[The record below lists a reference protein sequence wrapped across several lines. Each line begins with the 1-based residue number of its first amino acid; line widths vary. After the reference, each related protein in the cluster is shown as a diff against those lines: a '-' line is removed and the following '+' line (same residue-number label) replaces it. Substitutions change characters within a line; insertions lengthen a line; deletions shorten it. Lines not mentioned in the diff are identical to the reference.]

1 MPYNCQHFKH
11 NEQQEHQKKKLSD
24 KNKKRYASLLLLLL
38 LSSADLCRFLFF
50 KSGTLIL
57 AFFCITILGTQE
69 YHTTFYHTTQH
80 TVPSLWVRSG
90 FASKIGDKENPKRDG
105 IDLSNTYQISRMN
118 LFFQNCINSE
128 NLALRLLAQTWLWLG
143 LKNGFSD
150 AFFTPYSDRREC
162 CFKQHVNGGA
172 FTSPLRYRNR
182 PLDASFTFALGSLW
196 VRSASTPKVETKREQ
211 TPPKHHPF
219 PC

>member
-1 MPYNCQHFKH
+1 M
-11 NEQQEHQKKKLSD
+11 
-24 KNKKRYASLLLLLL
+24 
-38 LSSADLCRFLFF
+38 
-50 KSGTLIL
+50 
-57 AFFCITILGTQE
+57 
-69 YHTTFYHTTQH
+69 
-80 TVPSLWVRSG
+80 PSLWVRSG

-128 NLALRLLAQTWLWLG
+128 NLALRLLAQTRLWLG

-150 AFFTPYSDRREC
+150 ALFTPYSDRREC

-182 PLDASFTFALGSLW
+182 PLDASFTFALGSLCLH
-196 VRSASTPKVETKREQ
+196 S
-211 TPPKHHPF
+211 
-219 PC
+219 